1 METLLWKM
9 EAKNG
14 VVYFEDYANSSSFL
28 HHLWKV
34 CLAEYLYVMAS
45 IDGFTTFGLPIPGN
59 VMDHLT
65 CIEPT
70 RFWFLQHEQGDFKD
84 LEDLTHTLPS
94 VMFWHLILLTR
105 LPMSGTP
112 SPAHQVGGRSC
123 SDIAIFPHQ
132 FAFHVGTPCP
142 CSSL

>member
-14 VVYFEDYANSSSFL
+14 VVYFEDYANGSSFL

-59 VMDHLT
+59 VMDHLK

-84 LEDLTHTLPS
+84 LEDLTHIAFGYVLAS
-94 VMFWHLILLTR
+94 D
-105 LPMSGTP
+105 
-112 SPAHQVGGRSC
+112 PAHKIAYVWHPFPRSPGWR
-123 SDIAIFPHQ
+123 SVLF
-132 FAFHVGTPCP
+132 
-142 CSSL
+142 